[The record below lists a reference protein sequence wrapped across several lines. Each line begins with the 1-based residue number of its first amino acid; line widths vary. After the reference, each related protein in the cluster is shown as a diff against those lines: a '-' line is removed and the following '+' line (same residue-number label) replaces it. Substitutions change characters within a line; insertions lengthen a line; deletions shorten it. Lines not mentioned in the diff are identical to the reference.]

1 MDGPRLGTATL
12 LFSFMHVVFRSRRT
26 ALPPLLLYSETGRLG
41 QLSQSSTPSAEVQVS
56 QVESRVRVVFA
67 LHRQGEAL
75 GGQQWMSSLRSSPKH
90 STGSQKY
97 SQQKLGSQQ
106 KCKLLGG
113 TLWIRN
119 WRGAQESGLLSPPV
133 VTRHAEVLSTSELR
147 SGTVVIT
154 TLQPLELSQEMRWF
168 SSLGASSLPWESEQV
183 KFLHEFFLLMVCL
196 LLWPICKCYSEYI
209 FIYHVSD
216 II

>member
-1 MDGPRLGTATL
+1 MQIIGWHLMD
-12 LFSFMHVVFRSRRT
+12 
-26 ALPPLLLYSETGRLG
+26 
-41 QLSQSSTPSAEVQVS
+41 
-56 QVESRVRVVFA
+56 
-67 LHRQGEAL
+67 
-75 GGQQWMSSLRSSPKH
+75 
-90 STGSQKY
+90 
-97 SQQKLGSQQ
+97 QKLAWS
-106 KCKLLGG
+106 LG
-113 TLWIRN
+113 ICF
-119 WRGAQESGLLSPPV
+119 AKPSSG
-133 VTRHAEVLSTSELR
+133 TRHAEVLSTSELC